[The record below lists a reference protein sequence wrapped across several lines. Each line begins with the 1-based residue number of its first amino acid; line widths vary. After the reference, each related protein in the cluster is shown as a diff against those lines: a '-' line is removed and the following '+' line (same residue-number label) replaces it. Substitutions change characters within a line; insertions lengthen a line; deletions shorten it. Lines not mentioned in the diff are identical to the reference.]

1 MKTFIQAIALVAVF
15 ATPFAS
21 FAQSS
26 QPITRAEVR
35 EQLVQIEKA
44 GYTPGATDAYAY
56 PQNMRSAEAIVAAQN
71 GTAQDTSYGSSS
83 NGQSQ
88 SGTAVK
94 N

>member
-1 MKTFIQAIALVAVF
+1 MKTFIQAIAVIAVL
-15 ATPFAS
+15 ATPVAS

-26 QPITRAEVR
+26 QPMTRAEVR
-35 EQLVQIEKA
+35 EQLVQAENA

-56 PQNMRSAEAIVAAQN
+56 PQNMRAAEAIVAAQN
-71 GTAQDTSYGSSS
+71 GAPQNTSYGSST